1 MIKSDKWIKYMCEKH
16 NMISPY
22 DESRIKRVE
31 NVISY
36 GISSYGY
43 DIRLSRFFKVPVLK
57 NTNKKGF
64 SVDPKDKDILL
75 KFKDVECNDAY
86 FVIEPNCYVL
96 GQSVE
101 YFRMPRNVLG
111 IPFGKSTYARC
122 GLIVNLTP
130 FEPEWEGFVTISLVN
145 PTRWRIKVYPG
156 EGIAQVIFLESSEEC
171 LLSYADKKGKY
182 QKQETI
188 SLPKV

>member
-43 DIRLSRFFKVPVLK
+43 DIRLSKFFKVPVLK
-57 NTNKKGF
+57 NTNKRLF

-86 FVIEPNCYVL
+86 FAIEPNSYVL

>member
-1 MIKSDKWIKYMCEKH
+1 
-16 NMISPY
+16 
-22 DESRIKRVE
+22 
-31 NVISY
+31 
-36 GISSYGY
+36 
-43 DIRLSRFFKVPVLK
+43 
-57 NTNKKGF
+57 
-64 SVDPKDKDILL
+64 
-75 KFKDVECNDAY
+75 
-86 FVIEPNCYVL
+86 
-96 GQSVE
+96 
-101 YFRMPRNVLG
+101 MPRNVLG